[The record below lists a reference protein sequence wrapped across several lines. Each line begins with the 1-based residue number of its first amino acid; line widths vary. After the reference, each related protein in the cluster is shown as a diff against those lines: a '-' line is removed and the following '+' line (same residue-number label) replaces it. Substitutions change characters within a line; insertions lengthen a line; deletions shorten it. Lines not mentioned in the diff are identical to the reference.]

1 MIPPP
6 DPSRLVGLLVVLAS
20 TCSEAVG
27 QFGFKKASERRH
39 PAAGAIAAV
48 LGNWRWLAVG
58 FGGFIV
64 DGILWS
70 VALKMLPLTIA
81 HPAGSLVF
89 VSVAVFSR
97 LFLHEKV
104 SARRWAGIA
113 CILVGVV
120 LVVST

>member
-1 MIPPP
+1 MTVP
-6 DPSRLVGLLVVLAS
+6 DYSHTTIGLLVVLAS
-20 TCSEAVG
+20 TVSEAVG
-27 QFGFKKASERRH
+27 QFGFKKASERRT
-39 PAAGAIAAV
+39 PAAGPVAAV
-48 LGNWRWLAVG
+48 VSNWRWLAVG

-70 VALKMLPLTIA
+70 VALKLLPLTIA
-81 HPAGSLVF
+81 HPAGSIVF

-113 CILVGVV
+113 CILAGVV